1 LLQRPVEDGDPNLTR
16 RRILVVGVGSSIVVG
31 LGLYLAI
38 GSVLV
43 APARRKVPDPPA
55 YLHAQYLTLASPSG
69 AQLAAWLL
77 VPEVPVGA
85 VALLHGV
92 RANRFDMLPR
102 AELLLRSGY
111 VVLAPDLQAH
121 GESTGDRITF
131 GYLEARDAEAS
142 LLYLHEHFPGLHVGG
157 VGVSLGG
164 AALVLAGDRGH
175 SEAVVLEAVFPTI
188 AEATDNRL
196 SMRVGVL
203 SRVLTPL
210 RLFQLKPRLGIDVD
224 DLRPIESIRSMHCPV
239 LVLAGTA
246 DHHTTEA
253 QTRALFAAANDP
265 KELWLVPGASHDD
278 LLRFDAVGCARHVVG
293 FLDRYLAR
301 KATGG

>member
-1 LLQRPVEDGDPNLTR
+1 M
-16 RRILVVGVGSSIVVG
+16 LVAGLGSSIVVG
-31 LGLYLAI
+31 LGLYVAV
-38 GSVLV
+38 GSALV
-43 APARRKVPDPPA
+43 APAHRKVSLPPA
-55 YLHAQYLTLASPSG
+55 YFRAQYLTLASPSG

-77 VPEVPVGA
+77 VPEAPVGA

-92 RANRFDMLPR
+92 RANRSDMLPR
-102 AELLLRSGY
+102 AELLWRSGY

-131 GYLEARDAEAS
+131 GYLEASDAEAC
-142 LLYLHEHFPGLHVGG
+142 LVYLHEHFPGLHVGG

-175 SEAVVLEAVFPTI
+175 SEAAVLEAVFPTI

-210 RLFQLKPRLGIDVD
+210 LLFQLKPRLGMGVE
-224 DLRPIESIRSMHCPV
+224 DLRPIDSIRSMRCPV

-253 QTRALFAAANDP
+253 QTRALFAAAHEP

-278 LLRFDAVGCARHVVG
+278 LLRFDAGGYARHVIG
-293 FLDRYLAR
+293 FLDRYLAK

>member
-1 LLQRPVEDGDPNLTR
+1 
-16 RRILVVGVGSSIVVG
+16 
-31 LGLYLAI
+31 
-38 GSVLV
+38 
-43 APARRKVPDPPA
+43 
-55 YLHAQYLTLASPSG
+55 
-69 AQLAAWLL
+69 
-77 VPEVPVGA
+77 
-85 VALLHGV
+85 
-92 RANRFDMLPR
+92 MLPR
-102 AELLLRSGY
+102 AELLWRSGY

-131 GYLEARDAEAS
+131 GYLEASDAEAC
-142 LLYLHEHFPGLHVGG
+142 LVYLREHFPSLHVGG

-175 SEAVVLEAVFPTI
+175 SEAAVLEAVFPTI

-196 SMRVGVL
+196 SMRVGML

-210 RLFQLKPRLGIDVD
+210 LLFQLKPRLDIGVD
-224 DLRPIESIRSMHCPV
+224 DLRPIDSIGRMRCPV

-253 QTRALFAAANDP
+253 QTRALFAAAHEP

-278 LLRFDAVGCARHVVG
+278 LLRFDACGYERHVVG

-301 KATGG
+301 KTAGG

>member
-1 LLQRPVEDGDPNLTR
+1 M
-16 RRILVVGVGSSIVVG
+16 LVAGLGSLIVVG
-31 LGLYLAI
+31 LGLYVAV
-38 GSVLV
+38 GSALV
-43 APARRKVPDPPA
+43 APAHRKVPPPPA

-77 VPEVPVGA
+77 APDAPIGA

-92 RANRFDMLPR
+92 RANRSDMLPR
-102 AELLLRSGY
+102 AELLWRSGY

-131 GYLEARDAEAS
+131 GNLEAHDAEAC
-142 LLYLHEHFPGLHVGG
+142 LAYLREHFPGLHVGG

-164 AALVLAGDRGH
+164 AALVLAGNRAH
-175 SEAVVLEAVFPTI
+175 SEAAVLEAVFPTI

-196 SMRVGVL
+196 SMRVGVF

-210 RLFQLKPRLGIDVD
+210 LLFQLKPRLGIGVD
-224 DLRPIESIRSMHCPV
+224 DLRPIDTIGSMRCPV

-253 QTRALFAAANDP
+253 QTRALFAAANEP

-278 LLRFDAVGCARHVVG
+278 LQRFDASGYARHVVG

>member
-1 LLQRPVEDGDPNLTR
+1 MTR
-16 RRILVVGVGSSIVVG
+16 RRIAVVGLGSSIVVG
-31 LGLYLAI
+31 FGLYLAI

-43 APARRKVPDPPA
+43 APARRRVPPPPA
-55 YLHAQYLTLASPSG
+55 HLRAQHLTLASPSG
-69 AQLAAWLL
+69 ARLAAWLL
-77 VPEVPVGA
+77 VPEAPVGA

-92 RANRFDMLPR
+92 RASRADMLPR
-102 AELLLRSGY
+102 AELLWRSGY
-111 VVLAPDLQAH
+111 VVLTPDLQAH

-131 GYLEARDAEAS
+131 GHLEAGDAEAC
-142 LLYLHEHFPGLHVGG
+142 LLYLREHFPGLHVGG

-164 AALVLAGDRGH
+164 AALVLAGDRGS
-175 SEAVVLEAVFPTI
+175 SEAAVLEAVFPTI
-188 AEATDNRL
+188 VEATDNRL
-196 SMRVGVL
+196 SMRVGAL

-210 RLFQLKPRLGIDVD
+210 LLLQLKPRLGIGVD
-224 DLRPIESIRSMHCPV
+224 DLRPIDSIGRMRCPV

-253 QTRALFAAANDP
+253 QTRALFAAAKDP

-278 LLRFDAVGCARHVVG
+278 LLRFDAGGYALHVVG

>member
-1 LLQRPVEDGDPNLTR
+1 M
-16 RRILVVGVGSSIVVG
+16 
-31 LGLYLAI
+31 LA
-38 GSVLV
+38 
-43 APARRKVPDPPA
+43 
-55 YLHAQYLTLASPSG
+55 
-69 AQLAAWLL
+69 
-77 VPEVPVGA
+77 
-85 VALLHGV
+85 
-92 RANRFDMLPR
+92 R
-102 AELLLRSGY
+102 AELLWRSGY

-131 GYLEARDAEAS
+131 GYLEARDAEAC
-142 LLYLHEHFPGLHVGG
+142 LLYLRVRFPGLHIGG

-164 AALVLAGDRGH
+164 AALVLAGDRGN
-175 SEAVVLEAVFPTI
+175 SEAAVLEAVFPTI

-196 SMRVGVL
+196 AMRVGVL

-210 RLFQLKPRLGIDVD
+210 LLFQLKPRLGMGAD
-224 DLRPIESIRSMHCPV
+224 DLRPIDSIGKMQCPV

-278 LLRFDAVGCARHVVG
+278 LLRFDARGYARHVVG
-293 FLDRYLAR
+293 FLDRYVAR